1 MLIPKNNLIKPSNI
15 TFEVRK
21 QFMLIDE
28 LMPEQQ
34 ARIKALVR
42 SVEEHLNGDIDEFMA
57 FLEQANETKKK
68 LREADK
74 EAEAKAK
81 LEAKVLATELGRK
94 YVSTLKEGDMITFI
108 YGPTNYQKQA
118 TLPIE
123 KIGVN
128 SVMVIYP
135 KEMLNTASK
144 TDKRNILFSKIV
156 VPSEFQTAVV

>member
-1 MLIPKNNLIKPSNI
+1 
-15 TFEVRK
+15 
-21 QFMLIDE
+21 MLIDE

-34 ARIKALVR
+34 ARIRALVS
-42 SVEEHLNGDIDEFMA
+42 SVEEHLHGDIDEFMA

-81 LEAKVLATELGRK
+81 AEAKVLATDLGRK

-108 YGPTNYQKQA
+108 YGPANYQRQA

-123 KIGVN
+123 KIGAN
-128 SVMVIYP
+128 SVTVIYP
-135 KEMLNTASK
+135 KEMLSAASK
-144 TDKRNILFSKIV
+144 TDRRNILFSKIV
-156 VPSEFQTAVV
+156 VPAEFRVTAVA